1 MLVLKKDVKV
11 KELEKYGFKV
21 LVTEDKLPCI
31 HSSDFYCTMAYKDVG
46 LYYRIL
52 IENDDCYRQVT
63 IVSKGKKSL
72 GMTFLN
78 WQLNDI
84 YELIKDNMLE
94 RVEE

>member
-1 MLVLKKDVKV
+1 MLVLRKDVKV

-21 LVTEDKLPCI
+21 LVTEDKLPCT

-63 IVSKGKKSL
+63 IVSKEYNSSGKTL
-72 GMTFLN
+72 IN

-84 YELIKDNMLE
+84 YELVKDDILE
-94 RVEE
+94 RIEE